1 MYKTIKDVYN
11 IRSIC
16 TKLYYMYI
24 TLDQYVQNYNI
35 CI

>member
-1 MYKTIKDVYN
+1 MYVYN

-16 TKLYYMYI
+16 TKLQYMFI

-35 CI
+35 FI